1 MDMNMVCLLF
11 INLFTV
17 SRLFFLSFFFLMF
30 SCFDFG
36 DDIELEGAE
45 ITAEEIN
52 YVSELT
58 GLSFPH
64 GTEPVGY
71 YFLGS
76 GIDRSLALKVAIP
89 EAKREDL
96 MRNDIF
102 KNNLI
107 FSEYDLKI
115 YKSKVISTNHDQ
127 FRRYLVLENGIKIN
141 TSLVLSAD
149 GNASSLRKLSN
160 IKYINHNLDH
170 TKRVIS
176 AAVDIGSNYDLSEK
190 DWRCLLTACLLH
202 DYGFIESHVDHEKIS
217 EKLSSQ
223 ILPKYGFSETDIQI
237 INSLIIVTKLEEKP
251 KNLLESIIRDS
262 DLEYLGSEDFIKI
275 SPLLKQEWINCKVVK
290 SDSEFYKIQYEFILN
305 HSFYT
310 DFMIKNSINQKK
322 VNIDY
327 AKSMI

>member
-1 MDMNMVCLLF
+1 MKEIEKH
-11 INLFTV
+11 INPKLKEKI
-17 SRLFFLSFFFLMF
+17 
-30 SCFDFG
+30 FD
-36 DDIELEGAE
+36 D
-45 ITAEEIN
+45 
-52 YVSELT
+52 
-58 GLSFPH
+58 
-64 GTEPVGY
+64 
-71 YFLGS
+71 
-76 GIDRSLALKVAIP
+76 
-89 EAKREDL
+89 
-96 MRNDIF
+96 
-102 KNNLI
+102 
-107 FSEYDLKI
+107 
-115 YKSKVISTNHDQ
+115 
-127 FRRYLVLENGIKIN
+127 
-141 TSLVLSAD
+141 
-149 GNASSLRKLSN
+149 LSN
-160 IKYINHNLDH
+160 ILDENYSYHNLDH
-170 TKRVIS
+170 TKRVIK

-202 DYGFIESHVDHEKIS
+202 DYGFIESHVEHEKIS
-217 EKLSSQ
+217 AKLSSQ

-275 SPLLKQEWINCKVVK
+275 SPLLKKEWINCKVVK

>member
-1 MDMNMVCLLF
+1 MKEIEKH
-11 INLFTV
+11 INPELKEKI
-17 SRLFFLSFFFLMF
+17 
-30 SCFDFG
+30 FD
-36 DDIELEGAE
+36 D
-45 ITAEEIN
+45 
-52 YVSELT
+52 
-58 GLSFPH
+58 
-64 GTEPVGY
+64 
-71 YFLGS
+71 
-76 GIDRSLALKVAIP
+76 
-89 EAKREDL
+89 
-96 MRNDIF
+96 
-102 KNNLI
+102 
-107 FSEYDLKI
+107 
-115 YKSKVISTNHDQ
+115 
-127 FRRYLVLENGIKIN
+127 
-141 TSLVLSAD
+141 
-149 GNASSLRKLSN
+149 LSN
-160 IKYINHNLDH
+160 ILDENYSYHNLDH

-202 DYGFIESHVDHEKIS
+202 DYGFIESHVEHEKIS
-217 EKLSSQ
+217 AKLSSQ

-275 SPLLKQEWINCKVVK
+275 SPLLKKEWINCKVVK
-290 SDSEFYKIQYEFILN
+290 SDSEFYKIQYDFILN

>member
-1 MDMNMVCLLF
+1 MKEIEKH
-11 INLFTV
+11 INPELKDKI
-17 SRLFFLSFFFLMF
+17 
-30 SCFDFG
+30 FD
-36 DDIELEGAE
+36 D
-45 ITAEEIN
+45 
-52 YVSELT
+52 
-58 GLSFPH
+58 
-64 GTEPVGY
+64 
-71 YFLGS
+71 
-76 GIDRSLALKVAIP
+76 
-89 EAKREDL
+89 
-96 MRNDIF
+96 
-102 KNNLI
+102 
-107 FSEYDLKI
+107 
-115 YKSKVISTNHDQ
+115 
-127 FRRYLVLENGIKIN
+127 
-141 TSLVLSAD
+141 
-149 GNASSLRKLSN
+149 LSN
-160 IKYINHNLDH
+160 ILDENYSYHNLDH

-202 DYGFIESHVDHEKIS
+202 DYGFIESHVEHEKIS
-217 EKLSSQ
+217 AKLSSQ

-275 SPLLKQEWINCKVVK
+275 SPLLKKEWINCKVVK

>member
-1 MDMNMVCLLF
+1 MKEIEKH
-11 INLFTV
+11 INPELKEKI
-17 SRLFFLSFFFLMF
+17 
-30 SCFDFG
+30 FG
-36 DDIELEGAE
+36 D
-45 ITAEEIN
+45 
-52 YVSELT
+52 
-58 GLSFPH
+58 
-64 GTEPVGY
+64 
-71 YFLGS
+71 
-76 GIDRSLALKVAIP
+76 
-89 EAKREDL
+89 
-96 MRNDIF
+96 
-102 KNNLI
+102 
-107 FSEYDLKI
+107 
-115 YKSKVISTNHDQ
+115 
-127 FRRYLVLENGIKIN
+127 
-141 TSLVLSAD
+141 
-149 GNASSLRKLSN
+149 LSN
-160 IKYINHNLDH
+160 ILDENYSYHNLDH

-202 DYGFIESHVDHEKIS
+202 DYGFIESHVEHEKIS
-217 EKLSSQ
+217 AKLSSQ

-275 SPLLKQEWINCKVVK
+275 SPLLKKEWINCKVVK

>member
-1 MDMNMVCLLF
+1 MKEIEKH
-11 INLFTV
+11 INPELKEKI
-17 SRLFFLSFFFLMF
+17 
-30 SCFDFG
+30 FD
-36 DDIELEGAE
+36 D
-45 ITAEEIN
+45 
-52 YVSELT
+52 
-58 GLSFPH
+58 
-64 GTEPVGY
+64 
-71 YFLGS
+71 
-76 GIDRSLALKVAIP
+76 
-89 EAKREDL
+89 
-96 MRNDIF
+96 
-102 KNNLI
+102 
-107 FSEYDLKI
+107 
-115 YKSKVISTNHDQ
+115 
-127 FRRYLVLENGIKIN
+127 
-141 TSLVLSAD
+141 
-149 GNASSLRKLSN
+149 LSN
-160 IKYINHNLDH
+160 ILDENYSYHNLDH

-202 DYGFIESHVDHEKIS
+202 DYGFIESHVEHEKIS
-217 EKLSSQ
+217 AKLSSQ

-275 SPLLKQEWINCKVVK
+275 SPLLKKEWINCEVVK

>member
-1 MDMNMVCLLF
+1 MKEIEKH
-11 INLFTV
+11 INPELKEKI
-17 SRLFFLSFFFLMF
+17 
-30 SCFDFG
+30 FD
-36 DDIELEGAE
+36 D
-45 ITAEEIN
+45 
-52 YVSELT
+52 
-58 GLSFPH
+58 
-64 GTEPVGY
+64 
-71 YFLGS
+71 
-76 GIDRSLALKVAIP
+76 
-89 EAKREDL
+89 
-96 MRNDIF
+96 
-102 KNNLI
+102 
-107 FSEYDLKI
+107 
-115 YKSKVISTNHDQ
+115 
-127 FRRYLVLENGIKIN
+127 
-141 TSLVLSAD
+141 
-149 GNASSLRKLSN
+149 LSN
-160 IKYINHNLDH
+160 ILDENYSYHNLDH

-176 AAVDIGSNYDLSEK
+176 AAVDIGSNYDLPEK

-202 DYGFIESHVDHEKIS
+202 DYGFIESHVEHEQIS
-217 EKLSSQ
+217 AKLSSQ

-275 SPLLKQEWINCKVVK
+275 SPLLKKEWINCKVVK

>member
-1 MDMNMVCLLF
+1 MKEIEKH
-11 INLFTV
+11 INPELKEKI
-17 SRLFFLSFFFLMF
+17 
-30 SCFDFG
+30 FD
-36 DDIELEGAE
+36 D
-45 ITAEEIN
+45 
-52 YVSELT
+52 
-58 GLSFPH
+58 
-64 GTEPVGY
+64 
-71 YFLGS
+71 
-76 GIDRSLALKVAIP
+76 
-89 EAKREDL
+89 
-96 MRNDIF
+96 
-102 KNNLI
+102 
-107 FSEYDLKI
+107 
-115 YKSKVISTNHDQ
+115 
-127 FRRYLVLENGIKIN
+127 
-141 TSLVLSAD
+141 
-149 GNASSLRKLSN
+149 LSN
-160 IKYINHNLDH
+160 ILDENYSYHNLDH

-202 DYGFIESHVDHEKIS
+202 DYGFIESHVEHEKIS
-217 EKLSSQ
+217 AKLSSQ

-275 SPLLKQEWINCKVVK
+275 SPLLKKEWINCKVVN
-290 SDSEFYKIQYEFILN
+290 SDSEFYKIQYQFLLN

>member
-1 MDMNMVCLLF
+1 MKEIEKH
-11 INLFTV
+11 INPELKEKI
-17 SRLFFLSFFFLMF
+17 
-30 SCFDFG
+30 FD
-36 DDIELEGAE
+36 D
-45 ITAEEIN
+45 
-52 YVSELT
+52 
-58 GLSFPH
+58 
-64 GTEPVGY
+64 
-71 YFLGS
+71 
-76 GIDRSLALKVAIP
+76 
-89 EAKREDL
+89 
-96 MRNDIF
+96 
-102 KNNLI
+102 
-107 FSEYDLKI
+107 
-115 YKSKVISTNHDQ
+115 
-127 FRRYLVLENGIKIN
+127 
-141 TSLVLSAD
+141 
-149 GNASSLRKLSN
+149 LSN
-160 IKYINHNLDH
+160 ILDENYSYHNLDH

-202 DYGFIESHVDHEKIS
+202 DYGFIESHVEHEKIS
-217 EKLSSQ
+217 AKLSSQ

-275 SPLLKQEWINCKVVK
+275 SPLLKKEWINCKVVK

>member
-1 MDMNMVCLLF
+1 MKEIEKH
-11 INLFTV
+11 INPELKEKI
-17 SRLFFLSFFFLMF
+17 
-30 SCFDFG
+30 FD
-36 DDIELEGAE
+36 D
-45 ITAEEIN
+45 
-52 YVSELT
+52 
-58 GLSFPH
+58 
-64 GTEPVGY
+64 
-71 YFLGS
+71 
-76 GIDRSLALKVAIP
+76 
-89 EAKREDL
+89 
-96 MRNDIF
+96 
-102 KNNLI
+102 
-107 FSEYDLKI
+107 
-115 YKSKVISTNHDQ
+115 
-127 FRRYLVLENGIKIN
+127 
-141 TSLVLSAD
+141 
-149 GNASSLRKLSN
+149 LSN
-160 IKYINHNLDH
+160 ILDENYSYHNLDH

-202 DYGFIESHVDHEKIS
+202 DYGFIESHVEHEKIS
-217 EKLSSQ
+217 AKLSSQ
-223 ILPKYGFSETDIQI
+223 ILPKYGFSETDIKI

-275 SPLLKQEWINCKVVK
+275 SPLLKKEWINCKVVK